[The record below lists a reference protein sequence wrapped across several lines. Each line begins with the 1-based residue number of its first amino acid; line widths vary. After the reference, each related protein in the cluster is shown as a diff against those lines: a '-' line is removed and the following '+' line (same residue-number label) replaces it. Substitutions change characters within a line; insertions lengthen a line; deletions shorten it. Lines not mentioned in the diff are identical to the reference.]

1 MKGQV
6 ELGEENANVQELKQA
21 TKASATRYC
30 PIYQENRELRRQL
43 AERTIETPASQSR
56 AGQLPPTSPTMREG
70 NVNWLKKQLRE
81 AQDVIIELR
90 EEQRMSEEKITEHF
104 KECRPTI
111 DNACATLSSA
121 QSKLKRN
128 MVLLRQVKS
137 LNKQNWSLR
146 KTIRDLRLQ
155 VTLGGMSKRA
165 PFLSFWVVAWNLSLY
180 ISFFLTLTRSLM
192 QHLRSEYSL
201 RKCCKLT

>member
-1 MKGQV
+1 LTDKTEEIQAPSKPCTKSSAKRFPMHIVQLELVEGANKGIDERQV
-6 ELGEENANVQELKQA
+6 ELGEENANVQEMKQQLKQA
-21 TKASATRYC
+21 QHVIAQF
-30 PIYQENRELRRQL
+30 YQENRELRRQL
-43 AERTIETPASQSR
+43 AERIIETPASQSR

-128 MVLLRQVKS
+128 VVLLRQVKS
-137 LNKQNWSLR
+137 LNKWNWSLR
-146 KTIRDLRLQ
+146 KTVRDLRF
-155 VTLGGMSKRA
+155 R
-165 PFLSFWVVAWNLSLY
+165 
-180 ISFFLTLTRSLM
+180 RSWR
-192 QHLRSEYSL
+192 QKIR
-201 RKCCKLT
+201 